1 MGEADERQEVRA
13 GTLRERRVAE
23 LRARV
28 RRWAIWRCLF
38 GVVFAVGAVAHVL
51 GPVPVDRTSVL
62 WASILV
68 VLSAF
73 HVAIGV
79 RAIAR
84 LRQWPANVWQV
95 VTFGWGAGTTVL
107 VMYLLRRGG

>member
-1 MGEADERQEVRA
+1 MAEAEHGAD
-13 GTLRERRVAE
+13 GPTGPLRDRRIAQ

-28 RRWAIWRCLF
+28 RRWALWRCGF
-38 GVVFAVGAVAHVL
+38 GVVFAIGAVAHVL
-51 GPVPVDRTSVL
+51 GPLPIERSSVL

-73 HVAIGV
+73 HIGIGL
-79 RAIAR
+79 RALTR
-84 LRQWPANVWQV
+84 LRRWPPNLWQV
-95 VTFGWGAGTTVL
+95 VTLGWGAGATAL